1 MKKLWTIWK
10 IAVGRFTDDQTE
22 EYENVVA
29 VARTF
34 IVGVNLICAVFIMAN
49 IIHNW

>member
-10 IAVGRFTDDQTE
+10 FAVGSFSDDQTE
-22 EYENVVA
+22 EYDNVVA

-49 IIHNW
+49 NIHNW